1 MLMVLSEAM
10 EREELIKVL
19 PSFSSYVEEQHASIV
34 FKKFLSSC
42 IAHHFPGLH
51 SVKIL
56 IDEPALQ
63 LRMLW
68 KNAKMN
74 SFGSC

>member
-34 FKKFLSSC
+34 FK
-42 IAHHFPGLH
+42 
-51 SVKIL
+51 
-56 IDEPALQ
+56 
-63 LRMLW
+63 
-68 KNAKMN
+68 
-74 SFGSC
+74 SFYQVA